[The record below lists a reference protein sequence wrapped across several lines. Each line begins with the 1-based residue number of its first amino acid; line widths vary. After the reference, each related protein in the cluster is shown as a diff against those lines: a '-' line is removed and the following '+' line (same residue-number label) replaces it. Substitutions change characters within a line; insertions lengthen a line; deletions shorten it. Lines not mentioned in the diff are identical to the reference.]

1 MDTLSFYKMSG
12 AGNDFIIIDNRSQAL
27 AVQDLSRFA
36 ARVCCRKMSVGAD
49 GLILIESSDQVDFK
63 WQFFNA
69 DGSPAEMC
77 GNGAR
82 CAARV
87 AQRLGIG
94 GDRLRF
100 ETLAG
105 IIEAEIGRETVK
117 IRMTDP
123 GDVILEERIDTD
135 LGGLTYGR
143 VNTGVPHVVISV
155 RDIESAPV
163 LEQGREVRFHA
174 RFAPAGTNVNYIAPA
189 KSGIWSIRTYERGVE
204 NETLAC
210 GTGNVAAALVLAKG
224 KGAASPV
231 TFKTRSNSLLKIYF
245 RQNGDRFSDIFLE
258 GDARLIYTASLCP
271 DAWQY
276 P

>member
-135 LGGLTYGR
+135 QGGLTYGR